1 MHVLFG
7 PYRGPFLPGRGY
19 HEGAFI
25 LGTVLR
31 FVALVLVIA
40 AVVYLIRSFLQT
52 RQRSWTPPGPSRSP
66 GLDELDMRYARGE
79 VTRDEYLA
87 RRADLMGTAAPS
99 PPATP

>member
-1 MHVLFG
+1 MRFLIG
-7 PYRGPFLPGRGY
+7 PSRGPFLSGRGY

-31 FVALVLVIA
+31 FVALVLIIA
-40 AVVYLIRSFLQT
+40 AIVYLVRAFLLT
-52 RQRSWTPPGPSRSP
+52 RQRSWAPPGPSRSP

-87 RRADLMGTAAPS
+87 RRADLMGTTPPGSPAAP
-99 PPATP
+99 

>member
-1 MHVLFG
+1 MHRVLG
-7 PYRGPFLPGRGY
+7 PYGGPFLRGDGY

-25 LGTVLR
+25 LGTILR
-31 FVALVLVIA
+31 FVALLLIIA
-40 AVVYLIRSFLQT
+40 AIVYLVRAFLQS

-79 VTRDEYLA
+79 IAREEYLA
-87 RRADLMGTAAPS
+87 RRADLTGSVPPP